1 MAIRNPT
8 LQTDDAG
15 TYRIRYH
22 DGSRTRYRSCRTTD
36 PAEAAAVLAQ
46 FVGSNRSEAPEANT
60 DGVSGAS
67 NSVTLAG
74 VLDAYLERHVER
86 HTAEG
91 SRANIRSVIRRMVP
105 VLGDEPATGAR
116 AAGEAWS
123 EERRESGAAES
134 TIRKEL
140 LILKAALS
148 WAVDEEMIDRAPKI
162 PLPRRPEPRTVWLD
176 QKEAVRLLD
185 AARDGQRMP
194 GDPMPRIYVFCLL
207 ALATGARRDALEGL
221 KWSKV
226 DLNRGL
232 IDLRNGTAT
241 SKRRPVLPIPER
253 VCGIAL
259 MPVLREL
266 KERARSEY
274 VLFRSGS
281 VWPAFVTARKRAGLE
296 HVTPHS
302 LRHTKATWMLHAGQS
317 VWKVAQVLGDSV
329 ATVERT
335 YAHAVAENLSETINS
350 A

>member
-1 MAIRNPT
+1 MLIQSPT

-15 TYRIRYH
+15 NYRIRFH
-22 DGSRTRYRSCRTTD
+22 DGNRTRYRSCRTSD
-36 PAEAAAVLAQ
+36 PAEAAAVLAG
-46 FVGSNRSEAPEANT
+46 FLRRAGGPEAAG
-60 DGVSGAS
+60 DGAEGGTGG
-67 NSVTLAG
+67 VTIG
-74 VLDAYLERHVER
+74 EVFDAYLERHVER

-105 VLGDEPATGAR
+105 VLGGEPVAGAR
-116 AAGEAWS
+116 AAAEAWS
-123 EERRESGAAES
+123 GERRDGGTAPS

-140 LILKAALS
+140 LVLKAALS

-176 QKEAVRLLD
+176 QAQAARLLG
-185 AARDGQRMP
+185 AASEGQKMP
-194 GDPMPRIYVFCLL
+194 GDAMPRVYVFCLL

-226 DLNRGL
+226 DLDRGL

-253 VCGIAL
+253 VCGIEL

-266 KERARSEY
+266 RERARSEY

-302 LRHTKATWMLHAGQS
+302 LRHTKASWLLQS
-317 VWKVAQVLGDSV
+317 GASIWHVAQILGDSV

-335 YAHAVAENLSETINS
+335 YAHSIAENLAETINR